1 MNKLLIVLY
10 LFISHISFGQIAD
23 SFTTT
28 NLNSWTGDTSK
39 FQIQNQQL
47 QSNSLIPNDLFYI
60 ARPCNFGIQEWQ
72 LDLNLLFNTSSVNYV
87 DFVLFSNNSNLL
99 NADSTLYVRVGNTKD
114 EISLYQKMGSNT
126 QLLIDGLDGVTN
138 KSRSE
143 LILKVRRL
151 EDSLYLNFSNSWT
164 APLVFKI
171 PTSSPVDTLSIR
183 YQNAFC
189 GLIIKQSTASFF
201 QDHYFN
207 YFYAGDLIKDTI
219 PPQIKALSVLDSN
232 QLGISFTK
240 PIQNQLLTKLGNYQ
254 VESINPNNIER
265 ISEDSIVLT
274 FPNTFPSGLKRVL
287 RIDSL
292 MDLVGNL
299 TTSQSIDFEY
309 RYIRFAQHG
318 DILISEVFA
327 KPASSGLSVEA
338 YEIYTV
344 TQDFLDIG
352 SLKMLDF
359 TSDERFPNQILQPNS
374 YYVVCDDQDSA
385 LFQNTISLRTMPTL
399 NDDSD
404 LIRIEDDSGSIIANL
419 QYFSSWHKS
428 GKENGFWSLE
438 MKDIN
443 KGCHISSNFSSSIH
457 PNGHTLGTVNSINEA
472 LPQSPNFLE
481 RHYSNNPR
489 ILSLYFSDAVEPQLY
504 KDPNLYQLDPDIG
517 VDSIRIARDNSNQL
531 ILYFN
536 QDIKAQQKIT
546 LLSHTQCN
554 GFNMTAQT
562 IEWEVSKIPQVNNL
576 QITEVMFNALTNCS
590 EYVEILNVSRNYIN
604 LKNNFLG
611 HASSSKNVQFVLTEE
626 EFMLAPNQLAVLVQN
641 KEEFN
646 SCYTI
651 CPDALIIEVK
661 DWTSLSDEGGSIW
674 LRNGQNQIIDTILYH
689 KDYHSTLLNDEDGVA
704 LEKIDSAQSGLNR
717 TVWSSVGSDQN
728 YASPGCNSN
737 FHKSLSSNQPF
748 SLASPYF
755 GLGINGSANIQY
767 QLPKPNYQLSIEI
780 VDKRGVRVMQLV
792 NNQVVSQKGSYFWDG
807 TDNEGRDV
815 ALGIYFIRI
824 QAIHSDGNI
833 ENATLE
839 LTKLK

>member
-28 NLNSWTGDTSK
+28 NLNSWTGDTTK

-47 QSNSLIPNDLFYI
+47 QSNSLNPNDVFYI
-60 ARPCNFGIQEWQ
+60 ARPCNSDNQEWQ

-87 DFVLFSNNSNLL
+87 DFVLFSNSPNLL
-99 NADSTLYVRVGNTKD
+99 NADSILYVRVGNTKD

-126 QLLIDGLDGVTN
+126 QLLIDGLDGVIN
-138 KSRSE
+138 RSRSE

-151 EDSLYLNFSNSWT
+151 EDSINLNFSNSWT
-164 APLVFKI
+164 APLVFET
-171 PTSSPVDTLSIR
+171 PMSSLVDTLSFH
-183 YQNAFC
+183 YQNSFC
-189 GLIIKQSTASFF
+189 GLIIKQSTSSFF

-240 PIQNQLLTKLGNYQ
+240 PIQNQLLTKLSNYR
-254 VESINPNNIER
+254 VEFINPSNIDR

-292 MDLVGNL
+292 MDLVGNV
-299 TTSQSIDFEY
+299 TTSQSIEFEY
-309 RYIRFAQHG
+309 RFIRFAQSG

-327 KPASSGLSVEA
+327 KPVSSGLSVEA
-338 YEIYTV
+338 YEIYTA
-344 TQDFLDIG
+344 TQDFLNIDN
-352 SLKMLDF
+352 LKMLDF
-359 TSDERFPNQILQPNS
+359 ASDEKFPNQILQPNN
-374 YYVVCDDQDSA
+374 YYVICDDQDSA
-385 LFQNTISLRTMPTL
+385 LFQNPISLRTMPTL
-399 NDDSD
+399 NDASD
-404 LIRIEDDSGSIIANL
+404 LIRIENDSGSIIANL
-419 QYFSSWHKS
+419 QYFSSWHSS
-428 GKENGFWSLE
+428 GKEDGYWSLE
-438 MKDIN
+438 MKNIN
-443 KGCHISSNFSSSIH
+443 KGCHISTNFSSSIH
-457 PNGHTLGTVNSINEA
+457 PSGHTLGTVNSINEA

-481 RHYSNNPR
+481 RYYSDNPR
-489 ILSLYFSDAVEPQLY
+489 MLSLYFSDAVEPQLY
-504 KDPNLYQLDPDIG
+504 NDPNLYQLDPDIG
-517 VDSIRIARDNSNQL
+517 IDSIRIARNNSNKL
-531 ILYFN
+531 TLYFN
-536 QDIKAQQKIT
+536 QDIQAQQKIT
-546 LLSHTQCN
+546 LLPHTQCN
-554 GFNMTAQT
+554 GFNMTSQT
-562 IEWEVSKIPQVNNL
+562 VRWEVSKIPQANNI

-590 EYVEILNVSRNYIN
+590 EYIEILNVSGNYIN
-604 LKNNFLG
+604 LKNTFLG
-611 HASSSKNVQFVLTEE
+611 HASSSKNEQFVLTEE

-641 KEEFN
+641 KEEIN
-646 SCYTI
+646 SCYAH

-661 DWTSLSDEGGSIW
+661 DWTSLSDEGGSLWI
-674 LRNGQNQIIDTILYH
+674 RNGQNQIIDTILYH

-704 LEKIDSAQSGLNR
+704 LEKIDSTQSGLNS

-728 YASPGCNSN
+728 YASPGCYSN
-737 FHKSLSSNQPF
+737 FQKSSPSNQSF

-767 QLPKPNYQLSIEI
+767 QLPKPNYQLSMEI
-780 VDKRGVRVMQLV
+780 IDKRGVIVLQLV

-807 TDNEGRDV
+807 TDSEGRDV

-824 QAIHSDGNI
+824 QAIHSDGST
-833 ENATLE
+833 ENAILE
-839 LTKLK
+839 ITKLK